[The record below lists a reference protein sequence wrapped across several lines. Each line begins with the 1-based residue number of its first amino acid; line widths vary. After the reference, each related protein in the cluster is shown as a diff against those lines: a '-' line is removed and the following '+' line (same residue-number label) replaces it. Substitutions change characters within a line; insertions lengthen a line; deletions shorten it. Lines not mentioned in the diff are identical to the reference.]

1 MLEKELI
8 ELAKNIQMTKAEGQ
22 TIEVKAATVDC
33 PKNLYDTLSSFSNQ
47 DQGGIV
53 VFGLDEKQDFL
64 ATGVYDVQ
72 DLQKTVTEQCN
83 QMHPPVRAVFTH
95 AIFNGVN
102 ICSTEIPSVDY
113 ILRPC
118 YYSGLGKYKGSY
130 LRVGDADIPMT
141 DYELYKY
148 EAYKEHTHD
157 DERPIVKVIPGTLK
171 TEEIN
176 NFILKAK
183 IDKPLFSSL
192 DDNTI
197 KEMLS
202 ITNKGLPTLST
213 VLNFCVYPQGYF
225 PQLCITAISVPG
237 LSIGDTGADSER
249 FTYNKRIEGTI
260 SQMLDEAIAF
270 CTRSMKT
277 KTIINPKTGKR
288 EDKDEYPIK
297 AIREIIINALIHRDY
312 SSFTEG
318 TPIQIC
324 FFSNRLEIHSP
335 GGLYG
340 KTTVEELGK
349 TRPDIR
355 NPALARMCEMLLQ
368 TENRYSGIPTII
380 KEMKEAGLREP
391 VFENRINEFVVTLY
405 NDSMP
410 VNKVLSDDDIIDYC
424 KEPRSRK
431 EIADFLGI
439 DTVYYVMDK
448 YINPLLQKD
457 LLKMTYPD
465 KPKSKKQ
472 KYYSSY

>member
-102 ICSTEIPSVDY
+102 ICSAEIPSVDY

-157 DERPIVKVIPGTLK
+157 DERPIEKVIPGTLK

-183 IDKPLFSSL
+183 IDKPLFSSVV
-192 DDNTI
+192 DNTI
-197 KEMLS
+197 KELLS
-202 ITNKGLPTLST
+202 I
-213 VLNFCVYPQGYF
+213 
-225 PQLCITAISVPG
+225 
-237 LSIGDTGADSER
+237 R
-249 FTYNKRIEGTI
+249 
-260 SQMLDEAIAF
+260 
-270 CTRSMKT
+270 
-277 KTIINPKTGKR
+277 
-288 EDKDEYPIK
+288 
-297 AIREIIINALIHRDY
+297 
-312 SSFTEG
+312 
-318 TPIQIC
+318 
-324 FFSNRLEIHSP
+324 
-335 GGLYG
+335 
-340 KTTVEELGK
+340 
-349 TRPDIR
+349 
-355 NPALARMCEMLLQ
+355 
-368 TENRYSGIPTII
+368 
-380 KEMKEAGLREP
+380 
-391 VFENRINEFVVTLY
+391 
-405 NDSMP
+405 
-410 VNKVLSDDDIIDYC
+410 
-424 KEPRSRK
+424 
-431 EIADFLGI
+431 
-439 DTVYYVMDK
+439 
-448 YINPLLQKD
+448 
-457 LLKMTYPD
+457 
-465 KPKSKKQ
+465 
-472 KYYSSY
+472 